1 MFRGVRLAVRCVL
14 QDASCTEPPNPR
26 LRIGASFVEQD
37 YCVRMDAVAEMQ
49 EEIKRVLESSP
60 FVIDV
65 LVNRRKVAGSG
76 A

>member
-37 YCVRMDAVAEMQ
+37 YCARMDAVAENAGRD
-49 EEIKRVLESSP
+49 KESIGIVT
-60 FVIDV
+60 FRD
-65 LVNRRKVAGSG
+65 
-76 A
+76 